1 MDDDQRA
8 LWAAQSALLQW
19 LLGRAFEVDKEAADQ
34 RLAALQE
41 SAEQFERDNRPME
54 AAIARIASTLM
65 LEARTPVA
73 AALTKH

>member
-19 LLGRAFEVDKEAADQ
+19 LLGRAFEVDREAADR

-41 SAEQFERDNRPME
+41 SAEQLERDNRPTE
-54 AAIARIASTLM
+54 AAVARIASSLM
-65 LEARTPVA
+65 LEARAPRP
-73 AALTKH
+73 ALCTKH